1 MATID
6 KYKLSKQQIY
16 NCDESGLYW
25 KSVPTN
31 TLADYEDKKVKGR
44 KISKERVSI
53 MCCANA
59 SGSHR
64 CKPMVVGHFE
74 RPQHLRAQLDKLPV
88 IYKHSPRA
96 WFNTVLFTTWFKDH
110 FVKEVIKFQTE
121 VLNIPREEVKA
132 LLIMDN
138 ASMRSLLGNNRINT
152 LTRVRA
158 LKTYIWSTL
167 MYGSESWTLSRGLIN
182 KLNAAEMWFY
192 RRMLRISWTDRITN
206 EEVLRR
212 IGMQRTLVKEIR
224 KRQMNFLGHI
234 LRKEK
239 IEHLCLT
246 GKIEGRRARGRQRK
260 KYLDSILEDIGENLT
275 ANQLIQLARDRL
287 RWRQVIANVQDTA
300 LR

>member
-1 MATID
+1 
-6 KYKLSKQQIY
+6 
-16 NCDESGLYW
+16 
-25 KSVPTN
+25 
-31 TLADYEDKKVKGR
+31 
-44 KISKERVSI
+44 
-53 MCCANA
+53 
-59 SGSHR
+59 
-64 CKPMVVGHFE
+64 
-74 RPQHLRAQLDKLPV
+74 
-88 IYKHSPRA
+88 
-96 WFNTVLFTTWFKDH
+96 
-110 FVKEVIKFQTE
+110 
-121 VLNIPREEVKA
+121 
-132 LLIMDN
+132 
-138 ASMRSLLGNNRINT
+138 
-152 LTRVRA
+152 
-158 LKTYIWSTL
+158 

-192 RRMLRISWTDRITN
+192 RRMLRISWTNRITN

-224 KRQMNFLGHI
+224 KRQLNFLGHI